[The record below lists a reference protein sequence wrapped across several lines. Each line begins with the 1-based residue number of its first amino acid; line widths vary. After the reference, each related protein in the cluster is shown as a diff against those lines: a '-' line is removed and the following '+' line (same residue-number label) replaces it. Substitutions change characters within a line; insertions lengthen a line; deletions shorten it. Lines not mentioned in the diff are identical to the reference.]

1 MKKTYFFATVLAL
14 SIGVA
19 SASPV
24 KVSHLTCEHI
34 SNPIGIGIAEP
45 QLSWQMQANGRGEK
59 QTAYEIMVSTDS
71 LKLLQGK
78 SLVWKSGKQTSGESI
93 NIPYRGKKLSPFT
106 RYYWKVRI
114 YDSRGEAS
122 EWSDIAWWDSS
133 MLSEAD
139 WSG

>member
-78 SLVWKSGKQTSGESI
+78 SLVWKSGKQTSG
-93 NIPYRGKKLSPFT
+93 
-106 RYYWKVRI
+106 
-114 YDSRGEAS
+114 
-122 EWSDIAWWDSS
+122 
-133 MLSEAD
+133 
-139 WSG
+139 